1 VTTERLVSPPANGRE
16 EVLMRDERGGGRI
29 PVDVVVDADGASLRS
44 RIAGLRQ
51 ERVVVVADLSLGA
64 WRGHH
69 VARELCAQ
77 LDVAAP
83 DGGEIPG
90 RLRDRLSVEGAT
102 YADLTA
108 RAVDIEAGD
117 DRQVSAAAAA
127 AARIC
132 EVVRQRGPHAV
143 LIVAPRF
150 GLSWEDD
157 DVLLLGFLTSALGP
171 DEMHIVVLIT
181 ADAQPLPDR
190 FQVNDLARAGC
201 AVPRTDQP
209 TQAPAGS
216 LAPTTIPALVP
227 GLIESQLHDLLAA
240 TLPSA
245 GGVLLPL
252 VQGFHLVAPE
262 YRRPPEAVARYEYDW
277 LAVVARPFPW
287 LAAYA
292 HCFSADELVDP
303 TLLHIEAHRRWREG
317 AASVALRLAERAVDC
332 ARTSSERDQLR
343 CWADGVRIA
352 LQRFDEL
359 ADAPDP
365 PDTAAPVARGFL
377 HEAKGWGLVMSGRA
391 TEAGP
396 HLQRAEELLSS
407 HEGSREYLYLLNI
420 SALGALRSGDIA
432 RAFALEER
440 IAAGVA
446 LLDPRDWSLEYLNA
460 LNLARLRKNRGDVEG
475 ARRAYGRAFDV
486 TSGTR
491 SDSELV
497 YANLLL
503 GRVGVASGRG
513 DDAFLG
519 ALRAS
524 MHWLASRVPEAIGSR
539 TLAAI
544 LDQRWP
550 LASRPTVEEVAAAL
564 SAQLTDAALASGRP
578 PVVAAVRRD
587 PRAPIPAFVRNDLPI
602 DVDSEL
608 LAAGSDGVGF
618 VVAEARAPTGC
629 ARVEQ
634 LQLGA
639 LVRSLLDVVCP
650 AGGIGTAGTI
660 VVDDNFGREVPVS
673 APELLGVCIRL
684 GMHRMVF
691 SDHVIDLDGDRR
703 SHLERASEVRLG
715 PAVARIERTGG
726 ARRIIFKRVLQPRP
740 LSAGEDA
747 VVASLGERPSIARLA
762 TRATG
767 AVDDV
772 VGLVRTLEADR
783 VVTVHVTR
791 RACAEVGIEI
801 SQ

>member
-1 VTTERLVSPPANGRE
+1 
-16 EVLMRDERGGGRI
+16 
-29 PVDVVVDADGASLRS
+29 
-44 RIAGLRQ
+44 
-51 ERVVVVADLSLGA
+51 
-64 WRGHH
+64 
-69 VARELCAQ
+69 
-77 LDVAAP
+77 
-83 DGGEIPG
+83 
-90 RLRDRLSVEGAT
+90 
-102 YADLTA
+102 
-108 RAVDIEAGD
+108 
-117 DRQVSAAAAA
+117 
-127 AARIC
+127 
-132 EVVRQRGPHAV
+132 
-143 LIVAPRF
+143 
-150 GLSWEDD
+150 
-157 DVLLLGFLTSALGP
+157 
-171 DEMHIVVLIT
+171 
-181 ADAQPLPDR
+181 
-190 FQVNDLARAGC
+190 
-201 AVPRTDQP
+201 
-209 TQAPAGS
+209 
-216 LAPTTIPALVP
+216 
-227 GLIESQLHDLLAA
+227 
-240 TLPSA
+240 
-245 GGVLLPL
+245 
-252 VQGFHLVAPE
+252 
-262 YRRPPEAVARYEYDW
+262 
-277 LAVVARPFPW
+277 
-287 LAAYA
+287 
-292 HCFSADELVDP
+292 
-303 TLLHIEAHRRWREG
+303 
-317 AASVALRLAERAVDC
+317 
-332 ARTSSERDQLR
+332 
-343 CWADGVRIA
+343 
-352 LQRFDEL
+352 
-359 ADAPDP
+359 
-365 PDTAAPVARGFL
+365 
-377 HEAKGWGLVMSGRA
+377 
-391 TEAGP
+391 
-396 HLQRAEELLSS
+396 
-407 HEGSREYLYLLNI
+407 
-420 SALGALRSGDIA
+420 
-432 RAFALEER
+432 
-440 IAAGVA
+440 
-446 LLDPRDWSLEYLNA
+446 
-460 LNLARLRKNRGDVEG
+460 
-475 ARRAYGRAFDV
+475 V

-639 LVRSLLDVVCP
+639 LVRSLLDVLCP

-767 AVDDV
+767 GVDDA

-791 RACAEVGIEI
+791 PACAEVGIEI